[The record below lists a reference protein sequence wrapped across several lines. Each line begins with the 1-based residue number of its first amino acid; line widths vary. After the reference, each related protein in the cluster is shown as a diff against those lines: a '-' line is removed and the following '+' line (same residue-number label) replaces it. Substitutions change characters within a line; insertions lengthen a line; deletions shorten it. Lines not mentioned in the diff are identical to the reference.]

1 MHHACHELTHS
12 PLEFSHLLDL
22 CLAVPLLDL
31 PHDAVDPG
39 TVGGHAG
46 VPGRKVLAAGE
57 ATGYDTFEGLMRNE
71 PFNKNV
77 SV

>member
-1 MHHACHELTHS
+1 MHAMNSRIHS
-12 PLEFSHLLDL
+12 SLVFSHLLDL

-57 ATGYDTFEGLMRNE
+57 ATGYDTFEGLTE
-71 PFNKNV
+71 KNH
-77 SV
+77 